1 MIGFVDL
8 QLGKTFLFCSVLF
21 SIYRKRTRS
30 WQTNQ
35 GRRKTLVQPEG
46 NRAKLYRVTYL
57 VSPPPLICSIAAE
70 AWTAAG
76 AAMDEL
82 ASGIIRYKYD
92 LLKNERRKQP
102 TVSPSWWS
110 AAAAGPAAA
119 AKISEA
125 KPKTSARSHIQP
137 HRIADQY
144 IHIHTCETW

>member
-8 QLGKTFLFCSVLF
+8 QLGKTLLFLMQT
-21 SIYRKRTRS
+21 SIASARVAGKP
-30 WQTNQ
+30 TNQ

-102 TVSPSWWS
+102 TVSPSWWP
-110 AAAAGPAAA
+110 AAAAGP